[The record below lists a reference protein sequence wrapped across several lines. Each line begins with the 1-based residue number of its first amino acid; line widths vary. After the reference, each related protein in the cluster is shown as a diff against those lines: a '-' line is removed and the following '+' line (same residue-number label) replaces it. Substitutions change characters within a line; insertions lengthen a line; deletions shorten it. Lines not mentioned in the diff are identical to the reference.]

1 MRTQETE
8 LMTDNEMIAQFMGM
22 QKNKYNEWEGGWFL
36 PEYVLCNE
44 GHKKQF
50 AIQDLAFDRSWDWL
64 MPVVCKIDDLFGD
77 DDYIDDQ
84 INKVHN
90 AVLKLDREIIHNSV
104 ARFIIDYEIKED
116 IDFINNKNK

>member
-1 MRTQETE
+1 MSDKE
-8 LMTDNEMIAQFMGM
+8 DDFYNEMIAQFMGM

-50 AIQDLAFDRSWDWL
+50 AVQDLAFDRSWDWL

-90 AVLKLDREIIHNSV
+90 AVLKLDRDIIHNSV
-104 ARFIIDYEIKED
+104 ARFIIDYEIKEG
-116 IDFINNKNK
+116 IDYINNKNK